1 MGDQRN
7 VLDHGD
13 AMDVLGDHLASV
25 TMECDLGLVKGLE
38 DVVAGLCGR
47 HAVTAPTVSH
57 DWH

>member
-25 TMECDLGLVKGLE
+25 TMQCDLGLVEGLE
-38 DVVAGLCGR
+38 DVVTGLGGR